1 MSNYT
6 IIPSELQYQSAPSV
20 DQKLTISLEESPKTL
35 VEYDRNTNVSLAQVF
50 EDERNDSSIF
60 RPTFKFSYLYEN
72 TLTGTTSYL
81 PFQYNLYYVD
91 NENSTVSGIWKGYP
105 QFFEFDV
112 LRTDIDNQH
121 INYKPISAYS
131 YNWSFYLTYPYQNDY
146 NKKMYAVINNNS
158 FNWVA
163 SDGIPFVINNTTE
176 NGNQVIAFECIA
188 PHGLTVGES
197 VELSIS
203 YGRTNIFQV
212 YSLGN
217 GILGSEL
224 TIFNL
229 YNIGYTGNT
238 FSNSVTGTFKRVANS
253 KNILETRSEYY
264 VRVNKTMTVSSDSI
278 ITKTGFER
286 NPFLDEKKFE
296 FSSITP
302 NNVSRISQKTSSNT
316 YSITFKRDIDLRGVV
331 DNQKR
336 PVSELFLTVV
346 NKGYSGYFNKPINGV
361 GLKQGWKFN
370 ITEPINFWWNDN
382 NVDSNTNIPV
392 SSYTQTSGVTK
403 TFYYNQDLPLG
414 SLIDGDFCEWNNY
427 EQRERVISQYYQK
440 IKYNQD
446 NFQVT
451 NTADQNAPGFYYQS
465 HFPLTIRSFSSYV
478 ELGDVDFVDQVPTW
492 SYFSNADQQ
501 FRWRDL
507 YTYGFV
513 DSEGVGVD
521 YPFLND
527 AHYPFSNTIF
537 RLTADNSGIN
547 FNDGLLGI
555 NIPYQPIFDKCE

>member
-1 MSNYT
+1 MNKHT

-20 DQKLTISLEESPKTL
+20 DQKLTISLDESPKTL
-35 VEYDRNTNVSLAQVF
+35 VEYDRNSNVSLAQVF
-50 EDERNDSSIF
+50 EDERNASSTF
-60 RPTFKFSYLYEN
+60 RPTFKFSFLYEN

-91 NENSTVSGIWKGYP
+91 NENSTVSGIWKGFP

-121 INYKPISAYS
+121 IGYKPISAYS
-131 YNWSFYLTYPYQNDY
+131 YNWSFYLTYPSQNDY
-146 NKKMYAVINNNS
+146 NKKMQAVLNNNS
-158 FNWVA
+158 FNWIA
-163 SDGIPFVINNTTE
+163 KDGIPFVINNTTE

-197 VELSIS
+197 VELSIN

-217 GILGSEL
+217 GILGSDI
-224 TIFNL
+224 TIFNIF
-229 YNIGYTGNT
+229 NIGYTGNT
-238 FSNSVTGTFKRVANS
+238 FNNSVTGTFKRVINS
-253 KNILETRSEYY
+253 KNIIETKSEYY
-264 VRVNKTMTVSSDSI
+264 VRQNTTMTSPSDAI
-278 ITKTGFER
+278 ITKTGFEK

-302 NNVSRISQKTSSNT
+302 NNLSRVSQKTSSNT
-316 YSITFKRDIDLRGVV
+316 YSITFKRDIDLGGLI

-336 PVSELFLTVV
+336 PVSELFLTII
-346 NKGYSGYFNKPINGV
+346 NKGYSGYFNKPTNGV

-370 ITEPINFWWNDN
+370 ITEPINYWWNDIN
-382 NVDSNTNIPV
+382 TDSNSNVPV
-392 SSYTQTSGVTK
+392 SSYTQTNGVTK
-403 TFYYNQDLPLG
+403 TFYYNQDLPVG
-414 SLIDGDFCEWNNY
+414 TVIDGDFCEWNNY
-427 EQRERVISQYYQK
+427 EQKERVISPYYQK

-451 NTADQNAPGFYYQS
+451 NNADQNGPGFYYQG
-465 HFPLTIRSFSSYV
+465 HFPLIIRTFSNYIEV
-478 ELGDVDFVDQVPTW
+478 GDVDFVDQVPSW

-507 YTYGFV
+507 YSYGYI
-513 DSEGVGVD
+513 DSDNVGVD

-527 AHYPFSNTIF
+527 AHYPFSNIIF

-555 NIPYQPIFDKCE
+555 NIPYQPIIDKCE

>member
-1 MSNYT
+1 MSSYT
-6 IIPSELQYQSAPSV
+6 IIPSELRYQSAPSV
-20 DQKLTISLEESPKTL
+20 DQKVTISLNESPKTL
-35 VEYDRNTNVSLAQVF
+35 VEYDRNSNVSLAQVF
-50 EDERNDSSIF
+50 EDERNASSTF
-60 RPTFKFSYLYEN
+60 RPTFKFSFLYEN

-112 LRTDIDNQH
+112 LRTDMDNQH

-131 YNWSFYLTYPYQNDY
+131 YNWSFYLTYPFKNDY
-146 NKKMYAVINNNS
+146 NKKMQAVINNNS
-158 FNWVA
+158 FNWIA
-163 SDGIPFVINNTTE
+163 KDGIPFVIKNTTE

-197 VELSIS
+197 VELSIN

-217 GILGSEL
+217 GILGSDL
-224 TIFNL
+224 TIFNIF
-229 YNIGYTGNT
+229 NIGYTGNT
-238 FSNSVTGTFKRVANS
+238 FVNSVTGTFKRIINS
-253 KNILETRSEYY
+253 RNILETKSEYY
-264 VRVNKTMTVSSDSI
+264 VRQNKTMTMSSDAI
-278 ITKTGFER
+278 ITKTGFEK
-286 NPFLDEKKFE
+286 NPFLDERKFE

-302 NNVSRISQKTSSNT
+302 NNLSRVSQKTSSNV
-316 YSITFKRDIDLRGVV
+316 YSITFKRDVDLGGII

-336 PVSELFLTVV
+336 PVSELFLTVI

-370 ITEPINFWWNDN
+370 ITEPINYWWNDTN
-382 NVDSNTNIPV
+382 TDSNSNVPV

-403 TFYYNQDLPLG
+403 TFYYNQDLPTG
-414 SLIDGDFCEWNNY
+414 TTIDGDFCEWNNY
-427 EQRERVISQYYQK
+427 EQRERVVSHYYQK

-465 HFPLTIRSFSSYV
+465 HFPLTVRSFSSYIEV
-478 ELGDVDFVDQVPTW
+478 GDVDFVDQVPTW

-507 YTYGFV
+507 YSYGFI
-513 DSEGVGVD
+513 DSDNVGVD

-527 AHYPFSNTIF
+527 THYPFSNTIF

-555 NIPYQPIFDKCE
+555 NIPYQPIIDKCE

>member
-1 MSNYT
+1 MSSYT
-6 IIPSELQYQSAPSV
+6 IIPSELRYQSAPSV
-20 DQKLTISLEESPKTL
+20 DQKVTISLNESPKTL
-35 VEYDRNTNVSLAQVF
+35 VEYDRNSNVSLAQVF
-50 EDERNDSSIF
+50 EDERNASSTF
-60 RPTFKFSYLYEN
+60 RPTFKFSFLYEN

-112 LRTDIDNQH
+112 LRADMDNQH

-131 YNWSFYLTYPYQNDY
+131 YNWSFYLTYPFKNDY
-146 NKKMYAVINNNS
+146 NKKMQAVINNNS
-158 FNWVA
+158 FNWIA
-163 SDGIPFVINNTTE
+163 KDGIPFVIKNTTE

-197 VELSIS
+197 VELSIN

-217 GILGSEL
+217 GILGSDL
-224 TIFNL
+224 TIFNIF
-229 YNIGYTGNT
+229 NIGYTGNT
-238 FSNSVTGTFKRVANS
+238 FANSVTGTFKRIINS
-253 KNILETRSEYY
+253 RNILETKSEYY
-264 VRVNKTMTVSSDSI
+264 VRQNKTMTMSSDAI
-278 ITKTGFER
+278 ITKTGFEK
-286 NPFLDEKKFE
+286 NPFLDERKFE

-302 NNVSRISQKTSSNT
+302 NNLSRVSQKTSSNV
-316 YSITFKRDIDLRGVV
+316 YSITFKRDVDLGGII

-336 PVSELFLTVV
+336 PVSELFLTVI

-370 ITEPINFWWNDN
+370 ITEPINYWWNDTN
-382 NVDSNTNIPV
+382 TDSNSNVPV

-403 TFYYNQDLPLG
+403 TFYYNQDLPTG
-414 SLIDGDFCEWNNY
+414 TTIDGDFCEWNNY
-427 EQRERVISQYYQK
+427 EQRERVVSHYYQK

-465 HFPLTIRSFSSYV
+465 HFPLTVRSFSSYIEV
-478 ELGDVDFVDQVPTW
+478 GDVDFVDQVPTW

-507 YTYGFV
+507 YSYGFI
-513 DSEGVGVD
+513 DSDNVGVD

-527 AHYPFSNTIF
+527 THYPFSNTIF

-555 NIPYQPIFDKCE
+555 NIPYQPIIDKCE

>member
-20 DQKLTISLEESPKTL
+20 DQKLTVSLEESPKTL

-112 LRTDIDNQH
+112 LRTDVDNQH

-146 NKKMYAVINNNS
+146 DKKMYAVINNNS

-229 YNIGYTGNT
+229 FNIGYTGNT
-238 FSNSVTGTFKRVANS
+238 FANSVTGTFKRVANS

-264 VRVNKTMTVSSDSI
+264 VRVNKTITASSDSI

-302 NNVSRISQKTSSNT
+302 NNVSRVSQKTSSNT
-316 YSITFKRDIDLRGVV
+316 YSITFKRDIDLGGVV

-336 PVSELFLTVV
+336 PVSELFLTVI

>member
-20 DQKLTISLEESPKTL
+20 DQKLTVSLEESPKTL

-105 QFFEFDV
+105 QFFEFDI
-112 LRTDIDNQH
+112 LRTDVDNQH

-146 NKKMYAVINNNS
+146 DKKMYAVINNNS

-229 YNIGYTGNT
+229 FNIGYTGNT
-238 FSNSVTGTFKRVANS
+238 FANSVTGTFKRVANS

-302 NNVSRISQKTSSNT
+302 NNVSRVSQKTSSNT
-316 YSITFKRDIDLRGVV
+316 YSITFKRDIDLGGVV

-336 PVSELFLTVV
+336 PVSELFLTVI

>member
-1 MSNYT
+1 MSSYT
-6 IIPSELQYQSAPSV
+6 IIPSELRYQSAPSV
-20 DQKLTISLEESPKTL
+20 DQKVTISLNESPKTL
-35 VEYDRNTNVSLAQVF
+35 VEYDRNSNVSLAQVF
-50 EDERNDSSIF
+50 EDERNASSTF
-60 RPTFKFSYLYEN
+60 RPTFKFSFLYEN

-112 LRTDIDNQH
+112 LRADMDNQH

-131 YNWSFYLTYPYQNDY
+131 YNWSFYLTYPFKNDY
-146 NKKMYAVINNNS
+146 NKKMQAVINNNS
-158 FNWVA
+158 FNWIA
-163 SDGIPFVINNTTE
+163 KDGIPFVIKNTTE

-197 VELSIS
+197 VELSIN

-217 GILGSEL
+217 GILGSDL
-224 TIFNL
+224 TIFNIF
-229 YNIGYTGNT
+229 NIGYTGNT
-238 FSNSVTGTFKRVANS
+238 FANSVTGTFKRIINS
-253 KNILETRSEYY
+253 RNILETKSEYY
-264 VRVNKTMTVSSDSI
+264 VRQNKTMTMSSDAI
-278 ITKTGFER
+278 ITKTGFEK
-286 NPFLDEKKFE
+286 NPFLDERKFE

-302 NNVSRISQKTSSNT
+302 NNLSRVSQKTSSNV
-316 YSITFKRDIDLRGVV
+316 YSITFKRDVDLGGII

-336 PVSELFLTVV
+336 PVSELFLTVI

-370 ITEPINFWWNDN
+370 ITEPINYWWNDTN
-382 NVDSNTNIPV
+382 TDSNSNVPV

-403 TFYYNQDLPLG
+403 TFYYNQDLPTG
-414 SLIDGDFCEWNNY
+414 TTIDGDFCEWNNY
-427 EQRERVISQYYQK
+427 EQRERVVSHYYQK

-465 HFPLTIRSFSSYV
+465 HFPLTIRSFSSYIEV
-478 ELGDVDFVDQVPTW
+478 GDVDFVDQVPTW

-507 YTYGFV
+507 YSYGFI
-513 DSEGVGVD
+513 DSDNVGVD

-527 AHYPFSNTIF
+527 THYPFSNTIF

-555 NIPYQPIFDKCE
+555 NIPYQPIIDKCE